1 MKCPFCGSEVTGNFC
16 EDCGAPAPKPQSS
29 GIPSSPAEASW
40 DPPPPSD
47 GAPWNP
53 PPAVQDTESAF
64 QQFSGGSSTSGYRP
78 PSLVRKLLLAAVFVI
93 LLLAGLFLIFSI
105 SRSASRRPAGS
116 RQSDGWYSEGSYR
129 VGKDLEP
136 GLYYLSADGGW
147 LSADVDAPLFGGDD
161 RYESFE
167 IFGYLELEDGET
179 LELDGGRMI
188 EADSA
193 PLPQTENGWYGPGM
207 YRVGRDLPA
216 EEYFFLS
223 ESAEEGI
230 SVFAFDSCGPD
241 AEILSAISSETRC
254 FYTPAG
260 ETYLQI
266 RSGRFTA
273 ASSASAP
280 EPADGWY
287 PAGMY
292 RIGSEIPL
300 GEYYLQSN
308 GDRTIFADI
317 LADSCDTG
325 DSRLEGSSF
334 ENFGYFTV
342 TEGTYLDVSGGRFT
356 AVENAPIPHPEDG
369 VYPAGMYRVGRDL
382 PAGEYLLTPDQD
394 YSAHYEILDSS
405 QGGYEHQLDS
415 GWSDGE
421 LSFRV
426 EEGQYLNISFGTFRA
441 NP

>member
-1 MKCPFCGSEVTGNFC
+1 MKCPICGSEVTGNFC

-29 GIPSSPAEASW
+29 GIPSSPDEASW

-105 SRSASRRPAGS
+105 SRSASRQPAGS

-136 GLYYLSADGGW
+136 GLYYLSAGGGW

-167 IFGYLELEDGET
+167 TFGYLELEDGET

-216 EEYFFLS
+216 
-223 ESAEEGI
+223 
-230 SVFAFDSCGPD
+230 
-241 AEILSAISSETRC
+241 
-254 FYTPAG
+254 
-260 ETYLQI
+260 
-266 RSGRFTA
+266 
-273 ASSASAP
+273 
-280 EPADGWY
+280 
-287 PAGMY
+287 
-292 RIGSEIPL
+292 
-300 GEYYLQSN
+300 
-308 GDRTIFADI
+308 
-317 LADSCDTG
+317 
-325 DSRLEGSSF
+325 
-334 ENFGYFTV
+334 
-342 TEGTYLDVSGGRFT
+342 
-356 AVENAPIPHPEDG
+356 
-369 VYPAGMYRVGRDL
+369 
-382 PAGEYLLTPDQD
+382 GEYLLTPNQD

-426 EEGQYLNISFGTFRA
+426 EEGQYLNLSFGTFRA